1 MKRRE
6 IEREIQRGRQTY
18 RKRNEKTFYWHQS
31 MQDML
36 AHGWS
41 RKKALEGRNSWIE
54 RKTKVFKILSEELK
68 WKSFSLQ
75 CWNSKVLRFCEAL
88 TPWMCVCVCMSY
100 LRAPLFM
107 GQQQLK
113 KETNKEREKT
123 KKLTFCES
131 LSDNISFK
139 RKHLKFY

>member
-1 MKRRE
+1 
-6 IEREIQRGRQTY
+6 
-18 RKRNEKTFYWHQS
+18 
-31 MQDML
+31 
-36 AHGWS
+36 
-41 RKKALEGRNSWIE
+41 
-54 RKTKVFKILSEELK
+54 
-68 WKSFSLQ
+68 
-75 CWNSKVLRFCEAL
+75 
-88 TPWMCVCVCMSY
+88 MSY